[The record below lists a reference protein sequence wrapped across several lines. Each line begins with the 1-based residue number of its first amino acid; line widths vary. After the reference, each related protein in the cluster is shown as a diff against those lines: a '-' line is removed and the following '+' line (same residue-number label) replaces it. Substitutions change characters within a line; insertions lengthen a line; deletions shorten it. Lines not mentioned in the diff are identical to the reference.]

1 MVKNHVRLL
10 VLLIVIAT
18 LSCEPVELPEPQ
30 PDEPIFTLSGT
41 LDGTAFALAAGVDQ
55 YFMFTDAYP
64 VDDDRYIAEG
74 RLAELDCS
82 SDCLPSWR
90 FEFKGSRE
98 QLSNLLS
105 TDTVGYTQPD
115 RVTVDTSY
123 RLHLQASSTHL
134 LNTDVWQHRWLLN
147 DSLVATDAT
156 LSLPAQLG
164 TEYPIALETLT
175 EDSCYSYT
183 ERVIRAAPQTPQCAA
198 NFYIDSAI
206 LDSSV
211 IATALPD
218 GELPAQFLWQD
229 SIPGDVIAFPTPAA
243 ATSLCLQAT
252 YADGCTARSCQM
264 IQPAIGSFPASTC
277 RNAIVSETRIDTSS
291 VVVPD
296 IAEGVSIHYQN
307 EDGISYPSNTGQQ
320 PAVSYFRILEASPF
334 ENNAA
339 GQPTIKLTVAFR
351 CQLFTQQGEP
361 WRVVEGEGVIAL
373 ALP

>member
-1 MVKNHVRLL
+1 MVKNCIRSLA
-10 VLLIVIAT
+10 LLIVVVA

-30 PDEPIFTLSGT
+30 SDEPVFTLSGT
-41 LDGTAFALAAGVDQ
+41 LDGASFTLAAGIDQ

-64 VDDDRYIAEG
+64 VDDGRYIAEG

-90 FEFKGSRE
+90 FEFKGSPER
-98 QLSNLLS
+98 LSNLLGA
-105 TDTVGYTQPD
+105 DTVGYTQPG

-134 LNTDVWQHRWLLN
+134 LNTAVLQHRWLLN

-156 LSLPAQLG
+156 LSLPVQLDN
-164 TEYPIALETLT
+164 EYPLALETLT

-183 ERVIRAAPQTPQCAA
+183 EQVIRARPQAPQCAA
-198 NFYIDSAI
+198 NFYIDSTL
-206 LDSSV
+206 LDASV

-229 SIPGDVIAFPTPAA
+229 SIPGDVITFPTPAT

-264 IQPAIGSFPASTC
+264 IQPAIGSFPTSTC
-277 RNAIVSETRIDTSS
+277 RNAIVSETRIDTST

-307 EDGISYPSNTGQQ
+307 EDGISYSSNAGQQ
-320 PAVSYFRILEASPF
+320 PTGSYFRILEASPF

-351 CQLFTQQGEP
+351 CQLFTQQGDP
-361 WRVVEGEGVIAL
+361 WRAVEGEGVIAV